1 MVGSNRHSSGG
12 RIGVV
17 GSNMVDLVTYIDRM
31 PEAGETLAAPS
42 FSMGHGGKGANQAVA
57 AARLGGDVMLVSRV
71 GDDLF
76 GEGTIRNLQESG
88 IDARHVRAVP
98 GTQSGVAPIFVEPS
112 GENRILIVKGANEHL
127 LPADVEAAAE
137 DLRRCS
143 LILLQ
148 LEIPLET
155 VYHTI
160 DWATREGIEVL
171 LNPAPATPEL
181 DVGRVLAATFLV
193 PNQTELA
200 IMTGLPTATREEV
213 ERAAR
218 VLVEKGV
225 RTVIVT
231 LGAEGALLVTAERVR
246 HVPPVTVRPRDTSG
260 AGDAFIGAFAQ
271 HYVHS
276 RDIEAAMAWGAT
288 YAADSITRPGTQKA
302 FADAAGFEA
311 FRAGLTGARGAF

>member
-1 MVGSNRHSSGG
+1 MGT

-17 GSNMVDLVTYIDRM
+17 GSNMVDLITYTDRM
-31 PEAGETLAAPS
+31 PAAGETLAAPA

-57 AARLGGDVMLVSRV
+57 AAKLGGDVLLVSRV
-71 GDDLF
+71 GEDLF
-76 GEGTIRNLQESG
+76 GGGTIQNFKDLG
-88 IDARHVRAVP
+88 IDTRHVRAVP

-127 LPADVEAAAE
+127 LPADVDAAAE
-137 DLRRCS
+137 DLRNCG

-160 DWATREGIEVL
+160 EWAAREGIEVL
-171 LNPAPATPEL
+171 LNPAPAVPEL
-181 DVGRVLAATFLV
+181 DVERILPATFLV
-193 PNQTELA
+193 PNQTELT
-200 IMTGLPTATREEV
+200 ILTGLPAETREEA
-213 ERAAR
+213 EAAAR
-218 VLVEKGV
+218 TLVARGI

-231 LGAEGALLVTAERVR
+231 LGADGALLVTDGPAR
-246 HVPPVTVRPRDTSG
+246 HVPAIQVRAHDTSG

-271 HYVHS
+271 HYVAS
-276 RDIEAAMAWGAT
+276 RDVEAAMAWGAR

-302 FADAAGFEA
+302 FADAAA
-311 FRAGLTGARGAF
+311 FAKFRESLEVSGLG

>member
-1 MVGSNRHSSGG
+1 MKT

-17 GSNMVDLVTYIDRM
+17 GSNMVDLVTYTDRM

-42 FSMGHGGKGANQAVA
+42 FLMGHGGKGANQAVA
-57 AARLGGDVMLVSRV
+57 AARLGADVMLVSRV

-76 GEGTIRNLQESG
+76 GEGTLRNFREVG

-112 GENRILIVKGANEHL
+112 GENRILIVKGANDRL
-127 LPADVEAAAE
+127 LPADVDEAAE
-137 DLRRCS
+137 DLRQCG

-155 VYHTI
+155 IYHTVA
-160 DWATREGIEVL
+160 WAWREGIEVL
-171 LNPAPATPEL
+171 LNPAPAVPEL
-181 DVGRVLAATFLV
+181 DVERVLGATFLV
-193 PNQTELA
+193 PNQTELT
-200 IMTGLPTATREEV
+200 ILTGLPADTPAQAEA
-213 ERAAR
+213 AAR
-218 VLVEKGV
+218 SLVARGI

-231 LGAEGALLVTAERVR
+231 LGAEGALLVGDGPAV
-246 HVPPVTVRPRDTSG
+246 HVPSVPVWPHDTSG

-271 HYVHS
+271 HYVAS
-276 RDIEAAMAWGAT
+276 RDVEAAMQQGAA

-302 FADAAGFEA
+302 FADTEGFA
-311 FRAGLTGARGAF
+311 MFRATLGG